1 MYQKLMALAE
11 KLNIIAGV
19 GSAEPFDVPKE
30 VLRDVP
36 FVNFSYEK
44 RTNPSLTMADAASLV
59 CIGLPY
65 NTIYGSVNDNRIR
78 GAFSSGAVGEDY
90 HITVMNKLEII
101 KKEIIGDYSA
111 MIFADTGPLI
121 DREVALRCSLGYM
134 GKNFSIINDKIG
146 GMFFIGY
153 MITDIPYEKWNVV
166 SYYTSTEGCA
176 DCVNCIKA
184 CPTGAISKKG
194 FDYRKCI
201 SYITQKTGV
210 LSDAEAKSIGR
221 QIYGCDVCQR
231 VCVKNKFNF
240 AENEYAYPDIEEL
253 LSISNRE
260 FNSIY
265 KKTAAG
271 WRGKKILQ
279 RNAVVALGNLRDKRA
294 LPVLEKLTEDLREEI
309 SESAKWAIEK
319 IEKRK

>member
-11 KLNIIAGV
+11 KLNIAAGI
-19 GSAEPFDVPKE
+19 GSAEPFDIPME
-30 VLRDVP
+30 LLSDVP

-44 RTNPSLTMADAASLV
+44 RINPSLTMADAKSLV

-65 NTIYGSVNDNRIR
+65 NTIYSNIKDNKLR
-78 GAFSSGAVGEDY
+78 GVFSSGAVGEDY
-90 HITVMNKLEII
+90 HITIMNKLEII
-101 KKEIIGDYSA
+101 KEELTVGYSA
-111 MIFADTGPLI
+111 MCFSDTGPLI
-121 DREVALRCSLGYM
+121 DREVAVRCSLGFI

-153 MITDIPYEKWNVV
+153 MITNIPYEKWNFNREIIKK
-166 SYYTSTEGCA
+166 S
-176 DCVNCIKA
+176 DCGDCEKCLKA
-184 CPTGAISKKG
+184 CPTGAINRDG

-201 SYITQKTGV
+201 SYITQKNGV
-210 LSDAEAKSIGR
+210 LSDIEAKSIGR
-221 QIYGCDVCQR
+221 QIYGCDICQR
-231 VCVKNKFNF
+231 VCIKNKFCF
-240 AENEYAYPDIEEL
+240 EENKNAYPDIEEL
-253 LSISNRE
+253 LSFSNRE

-279 RNAVVALGNLRDKRA
+279 RNAVIALGNLKDKRA
-294 LPVLEKLTEDLREEI
+294 LPVLKRLCEDSRGEI
-309 SESAKWAIEK
+309 SESAKWAIEN